1 VNAENGLYFEDVA
14 AHQAKKPSPVCTYIQ
29 NCCEPE
35 STINFFEM
43 YYCTMRGSLG
53 STGSLIAFIPFGL
66 FLLFIFMYCLASTA
80 DDYLSPALE
89 YIVLRFKIS
98 ESLAGVTFLA
108 FGNGAPDVFSSISSA
123 MSGGT
128 ADSSSTDLK
137 VGDNI
142 QSVAPLLGSMTFLT
156 TVVIAL
162 VNYVSPNR

>member
-1 VNAENGLYFEDVA
+1 MVGTDCSCDHEFLVNAENGYYFKDKADQA
-14 AHQAKKPSPVCTYIQ
+14 ARKPSSTCTYIQ

-43 YYCTMRGSLG
+43 YYCSMRESFMGE
-53 STGSLIAFIPFGL
+53 TWSLIVFIPFGL

-142 QSVAPLLGSMTFLT
+142 
-156 TVVIAL
+156 
-162 VNYVSPNR
+162 